1 MELKELFKEH
11 TSAVETRLEELG
23 ANTGEIKARLDT
35 LEQKTSRGVGS
46 WEPSATA
53 TVGQQFVDSPEVK
66 SFIGNAIAGRRIG
79 AETKATTLT
88 SLTTDAAGSV
98 GSLWDPQRDGVL
110 GLARRRMTIR
120 NLIPTVQVSSGSV
133 EYPRIKA
140 VTNAAATVAEGAL
153 KAQSDMQ
160 VDLVSVPIRTIAH
173 WMLASRQVLDD
184 APQLQG
190 LIDSELMFGLELVEE
205 NQLLNGGGTGTDLNG
220 IYTQATAFAAGTNVI
235 ATPTKMDVL
244 LFAMLQATLTEVP
257 PTGIVLHPSDWI
269 GIRATKN
276 VDGAYIMGPPSA
288 DVAPMMFGLPVA
300 LTQAQTAGTFTVGD
314 FAGSATIYDRWQK
327 RVEVS
332 TEDSDNF
339 RRNLITVLAEER
351 IGLAVKRPT
360 AFIKGTFSTAIT
372 DLTS

>member
-11 TSAVETRLEELG
+11 TDAVEARLEELG
-23 ANTGEIKARLDT
+23 ANTAEIKMRLND
-35 LEQKTSRGVGS
+35 LEQRSAASRHVATGA
-46 WEPSATA
+46 PASA
-53 TVGQQFVDSPEVK
+53 GWQFVEDAEVK
-66 SFIGNAIAGRRIG
+66 SFLGNATAGRRIG
-79 AETKATTLT
+79 LDTKATTLT

-98 GSLWDPQRDGVL
+98 GNLWDPQRDTVL
-110 GLARRRMTIR
+110 PLARRRMTIR
-120 NLIPTVQVSSGSV
+120 NLVPTVQVSSGSV
-133 EYPRIKA
+133 EYPRIKS
-140 VTNAAATVAEGAL
+140 VTNSADTVAEGAL

-160 VDLVSVPIRTIAH
+160 VDLVNVPIRTIAH

-190 LIDSELMFGLELVEE
+190 LIDSELLFGLELVEE
-205 NQLLNGGGTGTDLNG
+205 DQLLNGGGTGTDLNG
-220 IYTQATAFAAGTNVI
+220 IYTQATAFAAGSNTV
-235 ATPTKMDVL
+235 TSPTKLDAL
-244 LFAMLQATLTEVP
+244 LFAILQGTLTEVP

-276 VDGAYIMGPPSA
+276 ADGEYIMGPPSA

-300 LTQAQTAGTFTVGD
+300 LTQAQAAGTFTVGD
-314 FAGSATIYDRWQK
+314 FAGSATIYDRWQR

-339 RRNLITVLAEER
+339 RKNLVTVLAEER

>member
-1 MELKELFKEH
+1 MELKDLFKEH
-11 TSAVETRLEELG
+11 TAAVETRLNELG
-23 ANTGEIKARLDT
+23 ANTDEFKARLDT
-35 LEQKTSRGVGS
+35 IEQKSARGFGD
-46 WEPSATA
+46 WQPSAPA

-66 SFIGNAIAGRRIG
+66 SFIGNATAGKRIG

-88 SLTTDAAGSV
+88 NLTTDAAGSV
-98 GSLWDPQRDGVL
+98 GSLWDPQRDSVL
-110 GLARRRMTIR
+110 GLPRRRMTIR
-120 NLIPTVQVSSGSV
+120 SLIPTVQVSSGSV

-140 VTNAAATVAEGAL
+140 VTNAAVTVAEGVL
-153 KAQSDMQ
+153 KPQSDMQ
-160 VDLVSVPIRTIAH
+160 VDLVQVPIRTIAH

-220 IYTQATAFAAGTNVI
+220 IYTQATAFAAGTSIVAAPN
-235 ATPTKMDVL
+235 KMDVL

-269 GIRATKN
+269 GIRAIKGS
-276 VDGAYIMGPPSA
+276 DGAYLMGPPSA

-300 LTQAQTAGTFTVGD
+300 LTQAQTAGTFLVGD

-339 RRNLITVLAEER
+339 RKNLVTILAEER

-360 AFIKGTFSTAIT
+360 AFIKGTFSSAIT

>member
-1 MELKELFKEH
+1 MELKDLFKEH
-11 TSAVETRLEELG
+11 TEAVESRLEQLG

-35 LEQKTSRGVGS
+35 LEQKTARGVGG
-46 WEPSATA
+46 WEPSAPP

-79 AETKATTLT
+79 AETKATLT
-88 SLTTDAAGSV
+88 NLTTDAAGSV
-98 GSLWDPQRDGVL
+98 GNLAQPQRDGVL

-120 NLIPTVQVSSGSV
+120 NLVPTVQVSSSSV
-133 EYPRIKA
+133 EYPRINA
-140 VTNAAATVAEGAL
+140 VTNAAATVAEGAT

-190 LIDSELMFGLELVEE
+190 LIDSELMFGLELVED

-220 IYTQATAFAAGTNVI
+220 IYTQATAFAAGSNIV
-235 ATPTKMDVL
+235 ASPTKLDAL
-244 LFAMLQATLTEVP
+244 LFAILQGTLTEVP

-276 VDGAYIMGPPSA
+276 ADGEYIMGPPSA

-339 RRNLITVLAEER
+339 RKNLVTVLAEER
-351 IGLAVKRPT
+351 IGLAVKLPT